1 MQTVRLGRW
10 PAEWQLRARS
20 LEEPGALLINI
31 QGAAWIARAGHVV
44 KVSTR
49 SSRMLAAL
57 FCGRVLSRAELIDM
71 LWGQDP
77 AGGPLY
83 IDSILDQELSAMR
96 LAGAALGFVVSSAYQ
111 HGVSARLVN
120 IEPSGA

>member
-1 MQTVRLGRW
+1 
-10 PAEWQLRARS
+10 
-20 LEEPGALLINI
+20 
-31 QGAAWIARAGHVV
+31 
-44 KVSTR
+44 
-49 SSRMLAAL
+49 MLAAL